1 MVRRGS
7 PLELVLNIDKNTLES
22 NASASGSFITKFSAW
37 APGVESSGE
46 WNEWALGKRE
56 ISLSSAGPD
65 LAFTE
70 AKFRRRLSQISKMTV
85 QVVHDLLPVAENS
98 KIFFLSFWGELSR
111 QFKIN
116 KMLIEDNDILPAAFS
131 LSVFNA
137 PAALASIAFG
147 LKGGY
152 SAIYPGNNS
161 FISGLKLAEA
171 ALLYRESES
180 AAEPEHAA
188 DSEEIIFI
196 YADEEIPPE
205 YREIFPG
212 KHFPLAFAFLL
223 SRKQNGSSIPLS
235 SLITGTNTPE
245 DFLKRLLLKKA

>member
-1 MVRRGS
+1 M
-7 PLELVLNIDKNTLES
+7 NINENTLTP
-22 NASASGSFITKFSAW
+22 GTFITKFSAW
-37 APGVESSGE
+37 APGVENPDE

-70 AKFRRRLSQISKMTV
+70 PKFRRRLSQISRMTV

-98 KIFFLSFWGELSR
+98 KIFFLSFRGELSR

-116 KMLIEDNDILPAAFS
+116 KMLIEDDDILPAAFS

-161 FISGLKLAEA
+161 FASGLRLAEA
-171 ALLYRESES
+171 AFLYGESES
-180 AAEPEHAA
+180 AAGPEPAA
-188 DSEEIIFI
+188 EPDHSGVVRRGSPPDELIFI

-212 KHFPLAFAFLL
+212 KHYPMAFALLL
-223 SRKQNGSSIPLS
+223 SHKQGDFSIPLS
-235 SLITGTNTPE
+235 SLITGIDTPI
-245 DFLKRLLLKKA
+245 DFLKRLL